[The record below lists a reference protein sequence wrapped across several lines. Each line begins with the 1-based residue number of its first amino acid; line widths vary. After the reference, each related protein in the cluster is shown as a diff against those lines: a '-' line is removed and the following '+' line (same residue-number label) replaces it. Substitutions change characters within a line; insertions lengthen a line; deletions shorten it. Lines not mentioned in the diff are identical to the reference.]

1 MKNKKKT
8 KNCSCNKDSELKSK
22 VPNDGTFISP
32 SDSSFSQEG
41 TVRYGEEQDADDL

>member
-1 MKNKKKT
+1 MKNKNKKNDCT
-8 KNCSCNKDSELKSK
+8 LKKDKGLKSE